1 MRLATMTTLFRE
13 KRGADEHISYIE
25 SIQRCKE
32 TGYSVLDFN
41 MCAMVHN
48 KTELNGPNWEAE
60 LEKIKITAQELG
72 VEFSQSHLPYLPGN
86 KPYPAG
92 SEEEAFF
99 AEITRRS
106 LIASSMLGVKAAV
119 VHPLTEQ
126 VVEEFSEEANMQL
139 NHRFYDPIVE
149 EAVKLNVNIAFENMV
164 DKDNKRRFGS
174 IAEEL
179 ITLVDS
185 FKTQHVGVC
194 WDIGH
199 ANRMY
204 KSQVR
209 PIRLIG
215 DRLIALHVDD
225 NHGTTDEHLLP
236 FLGNIDWETIMP
248 LLTEIGYK
256 GDFVYEIKTNNY
268 MPDELKNLTAKFC
281 YEVGGYL
288 LALADSPKFREAE

>member
-1 MRLATMTTLFRE
+1 MRLATMTSLFRE
-13 KRGADEHISYIE
+13 KRGADDHISYIE
-25 SIQRCKE
+25 SIQRCKD
-32 TGYSVLDFN
+32 TGFSVLDFN
-41 MCAMVHN
+41 MCAMIHN
-48 KTELNGPNWEAE
+48 KTELNGSNWEAE
-60 LEKIKITAQELG
+60 LEKIKIAAQNLG

-86 KPYPAG
+86 KLFPAG

-99 AEITRRS
+99 NEITWRS
-106 LIASSMLGVKAAV
+106 LIVSHELGVKAAV

-126 VVEEFSEEANMQL
+126 VFEEHNEEANLNL
-139 NHRFYDPIVE
+139 NHQFYDSIVE
-149 EAVKLNVNIAFENMV
+149 EAVKRNVNIAFENMV
-164 DKDNKRRFGS
+164 DTNIKRRFGS

-185 FKTQHVGVC
+185 FNDSHVGVC

-209 PIRLIG
+209 PLRLLGERI
-215 DRLIALHVDD
+215 IALHVDD
-225 NHGTTDEHLLP
+225 NYGLTDDHLLP
-236 FLGNIDWETIMP
+236 FLGNIDWETIMS

-268 MPDELKNLTAKFC
+268 MPDELKNVTAEFC
-281 YEVGGYL
+281 YKVGEYL
-288 LALADSPKFREAE
+288 LSLGNAPKSGEVK